1 MASEGLGRTRF
12 RGVRPPPSGG
22 VPPDTVLA
30 VHVTRRTDTGV
41 MVSDF
46 DFFSDRFRTDPH
58 AEYARLREDCPVAHA
73 SEPYDWWAITRAHDV
88 SAVLRKYKLWTSRHG
103 PGLAYAGGGVLVSV
117 DPPQHTS
124 DRRLVQ
130 RAFDADALEA
140 LRPDIGR
147 LVHDEIDTWV
157 DRGEG
162 DLMELLGMPV
172 PLIVIAWLL
181 GLDPDYCREIRPRAD
196 AVIAR
201 HADVQ
206 SASENRAD
214 PNRVDETTYFTGK
227 IAERRQMI
235 VDGVELPDDT
245 LTALLTAEL
254 DGRVL
259 TDVDV
264 LGFMGFLFIAG
275 SQTTTQLIGNM
286 IWRLL
291 QHPEQMDMVRN
302 DRSLIPNCV
311 EESLRYDAPVH
322 GLFRTNEEET
332 DIHGVTVPENSKLM
346 CSFFSA
352 NMDPDVWDEPERF
365 DVTRDLDGLKKHF
378 AFGKGIHYCMGA
390 PLSRVE
396 GAVALEAVLDRLP
409 DLRLVGDPT
418 FISAPVL
425 HGVET
430 LPVAWGER
438 RV

>member
-1 MASEGLGRTRF
+1 MA
-12 RGVRPPPSGG
+12 
-22 VPPDTVLA
+22 D
-30 VHVTRRTDTGV
+30 
-41 MVSDF
+41 DF
-46 DFFSDRFRTDPH
+46 DFFSETFRTDPH
-58 AEYARLREDCPVAHA
+58 GEYAKLREECPLGHA
-73 SEPYDWWAITRAHDV
+73 SEPYDWWAVTREEDV
-88 SAVLRKYKLWTSRHG
+88 KRLLRKPSLWTSEHG

-130 RAFDADALEA
+130 KAFDPEA
-140 LRPDIGR
+140 LLAMEPDVR
-147 LVHDEIDTWV
+147 TLVHEEMDTWIG
-157 DRGEG
+157 RGEG
-162 DLMELLGMPV
+162 DLMELLAMPV

-181 GLDPDYCREIRPRAD
+181 GLDVDYCREIRPRAD

-201 HADVQ
+201 NADEQ
-206 SASENRAD
+206 SARESHQD
-214 PNRVDETTYFTGK
+214 PNREEEMTYFLRK
-227 IAERRQMI
+227 IAERRQLMA
-235 VDGVELPDDT
+235 DGCDLPDDT

-286 IWRLL
+286 VWRLL
-291 QHPEQMDMVRN
+291 QFPDQMELVQN
-302 DRSLIPNCV
+302 DRSLIPNVV
-311 EESLRYDAPVH
+311 EESLRFDAPVH
-322 GLFRTNEEET
+322 GLFRTNKEET
-332 DIHGVTVPENSKLM
+332 ELHGVTLPKDSKVM

-352 NMDPDVWDEPERF
+352 NMDPEAWDRPERF
-365 DVTRDLDGLKKHF
+365 DITRDLDKLKKHW

-396 GAVALEAVLDRLP
+396 GAVALEAILDRMP
-409 DLRLVGDPT
+409 NLRLTGEPM

-430 LPVAWGER
+430 LPIAWDPAG
-438 RV
+438 

>member
-1 MASEGLGRTRF
+1 MA
-12 RGVRPPPSGG
+12 
-22 VPPDTVLA
+22 D
-30 VHVTRRTDTGV
+30 
-41 MVSDF
+41 DF
-46 DFFSDRFRTDPH
+46 DFFSETFRTDPH
-58 AEYARLREDCPVAHA
+58 GEYAKLREECPLGHA
-73 SEPYDWWAITRAHDV
+73 SEPYDWWAVTREEDV
-88 SAVLRKYKLWTSRHG
+88 KRLLRKPSLWTSEHG

-130 RAFDADALEA
+130 KAFDPEA
-140 LRPDIGR
+140 LLAMEPDIR
-147 LVHDEIDTWV
+147 TLVHEEMDTRIG
-157 DRGEG
+157 RGEG
-162 DLMELLGMPV
+162 DLMELLAMPV

-181 GLDPDYCREIRPRAD
+181 GLDVDYCREIRPRAD

-201 HADVQ
+201 NADEQ
-206 SASENRAD
+206 SARESHQD
-214 PNRVDETTYFTGK
+214 PNREEEMTYFLRK
-227 IAERRQMI
+227 IAERRQLMA
-235 VDGVELPDDT
+235 DGGDLPDDT

-286 IWRLL
+286 VWRLL
-291 QHPEQMDMVRN
+291 QFPDQMELVQN
-302 DRSLIPNCV
+302 DRSLIPNVV
-311 EESLRYDAPVH
+311 EESLRFDAPVH
-322 GLFRTNEEET
+322 GLFRTNKEET
-332 DIHGVTVPENSKLM
+332 ELHGVTLPKDSKVM

-352 NMDPDVWDEPERF
+352 NMDPEAWDRPERF
-365 DVTRDLDGLKKHF
+365 DITRDLDKLKKHW

-396 GAVALEAVLDRLP
+396 GAVALEAILDRMP
-409 DLRLVGDPT
+409 NLRLTGEPT

-430 LPVAWGER
+430 LPIAWDAP
-438 RV
+438 